1 MRDPFGLP
9 WLLPAPADFR
19 TRLKAIR
26 AAAPFDPAALR
37 ALVQTAL
44 DATQLEQASRV
55 VTARRDDLTG
65 TGLRPLRL
73 AIVATHTA
81 KGIAYALPAAGLRHS
96 LLLDVDL
103 ADYGQAAQ
111 QLLDPAST
119 LAQGR
124 PDAVLLAL
132 DAQAL
137 GLARPCLDAVEAEAT
152 VTRAL
157 DYVAALRAGARTHA
171 GAAVIVQTLVPPV
184 ESLFGSFD
192 GQLAGTVPWL
202 IDSFNTRLRQA
213 VTGSGDLLLD
223 TAFLAATIGLAQW
236 HDARLWHDAKLPF
249 ALDAVPLYVDRLCA
263 LLAAF
268 RGLARKCLV
277 LDLDNTLWGG
287 IIGDD
292 GIDGILLGQGTGTG
306 EAHLAV
312 QAFALDLRA
321 RGVVLAVC
329 SKNEDAAARLPFAGT
344 DRGHSEMLLRE
355 EHIAVFLANWTD
367 KAQNLRAIA
376 ATLNIGTDAL
386 VFLDDNPAERAQV
399 RRELPEVAVPEVGSD
414 PADFVRILGQAGYFE
429 AVAFGDEDRGR
440 AAMYNANAERAAVL
454 GKVSNLADYH
464 ASLEMVC
471 TIAPFDEAG
480 RARIAQLANKSNQ
493 FNLTTRRY
501 SEADVAAL
509 AADPTR
515 FTMQVRLADRFG
527 DNGMISVVVFERA
540 GEEWHCETWL
550 MSCRV
555 LGRRVEEAVLAHV
568 AAAAHAAGA
577 TRLVGTYIPS
587 PKNAMVRE
595 HFGKLGFTRT
605 AEHADGGSDWTLD
618 LTRYVAPTLPMILD

>member
-26 AAAPFDPAALR
+26 TADVFDAAAFRL
-37 ALVQTAL
+37 LVQTAL

-55 VTARRDDLTG
+55 VGAHADVLAG
-65 TGLRPLRL
+65 AGLRPLRL

-81 KGIAYALPAAGLRHS
+81 KGIAHALPAAGLRHGLVVS
-96 LLLDVDL
+96 VDL

-119 LAQGR
+119 IAQGK

-132 DAQAL
+132 DPQAL
-137 GLARPCLDAVEAEAT
+137 GLARPCLDRAEAEAT
-152 VTRAL
+152 VTRAIN
-157 DYVAALRAGARTHA
+157 YVAALREGGRVHA
-171 GAAVIVQTLVPPV
+171 GAPVIVQTLVPPP
-184 ESLFGSFD
+184 ESLFGNFD
-192 GQLAGTVPWL
+192 GQLAGTVRWL
-202 IDSFNTRLRQA
+202 VDTFNTRLRTA

-249 ALDAVPLYVDRLCA
+249 ALDAVPLYVDRLCT

-292 GIDGILLGQGTGTG
+292 GIDGILLGQGSGTG

-329 SKNEDAAARLPFAGT
+329 SKNEDAAARLPFA
-344 DRGHSEMLLRE
+344 GHSEMLLRE

-429 AVAFGDEDRGR
+429 AVSFGDEDLGR
-440 AAMYNANAERAAVL
+440 AAMYSANAERAAVL
-454 GKVSNLADYH
+454 GKVSNLDDYH
-464 ASLEMVC
+464 RSLEMVC

-501 SEADVAAL
+501 TEADIAAL

-527 DNGMISVVVFERA
+527 DNGMISVVVFARDA
-540 GEEWHCETWL
+540 EEWRCETWL

-568 AAAAHAAGA
+568 AIAARAAGA
-577 TRLVGTYIPS
+577 TRLVGEYIPS
-587 PKNAMVRE
+587 AKNAMVRE
-595 HFGKLGFTRT
+595 HFGKLGFTKV
-605 AEHADGGSDWTLD
+605 AERGNAGSEWTLD
-618 LTRYVAPTLPMILD
+618 LTRYVTPTLPMILD